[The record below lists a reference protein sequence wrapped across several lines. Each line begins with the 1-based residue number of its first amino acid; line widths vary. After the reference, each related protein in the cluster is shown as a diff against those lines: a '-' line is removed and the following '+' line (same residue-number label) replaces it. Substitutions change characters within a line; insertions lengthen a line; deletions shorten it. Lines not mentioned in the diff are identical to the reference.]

1 MVRLSVEK
9 KLDIFDGL
17 GVWNRYSFYRGL
29 AEFGWHSSPLG
40 GLQNVAEDLSRWI
53 REETW

>member
-40 GLQNVAEDLSRWI
+40 GLQEVGKDLSRWI
-53 REETW
+53 KEETW